1 MNTKLNKRKMM
12 IKISVQPWDVSMYTP
27 YIMYGIRTI
36 YGILCIWLFECIH
49 HAGVGKDEGFY
60 VLAVF

>member
-1 MNTKLNKRKMM
+1 MNTKFNEMKMM

-36 YGILCIWLFECIH
+36 YIDCAYGYLNAYIRCGER
-49 HAGVGKDEGFY
+49 
-60 VLAVF
+60 